1 MKLFV
6 ILAAT
11 TRLAVASPNPY
22 PQGPQGSAAIAP
34 ATAPAPAMAPVAG
47 KATTAPAG
55 CRKLASDA
63 DWPAAAEWTK
73 AMGSDVQPRS
83 KKLAAG
89 VYRPDFSLRAES
101 YKDVQKAVK
110 FAATNNV
117 RLTLITTGHDFPGRN
132 DAPSGLSLDT
142 SLLKGINVLEE
153 FVPTAAGA
161 AKPKGTGN
169 TIIPVPGK
177 QAAVTFGVGVS
188 SQLLHNAVSK
198 SKLLTIGA
206 AHGSVAPAGGYGQT
220 GGHGP
225 LTTRHGLA
233 SDQFLEFKVVTAD
246 GEVKVANKVANP
258 DLFWALRGGGGGTFG
273 VVVEATVKAYP
284 DIPITLSTWQI
295 NTTET
300 NSDGL
305 WGAYLVEKKGV
316 SGYYYIYPNSI
327 KGVMLHQAED
337 SGKANAEKVW
347 TPILEKMASFP
358 TMTKAVNNIVE
369 YPTYKAYFD
378 ARFGAIDKGM
388 VMKAEPAPWESA
400 GRKRSSI
407 EARHGPGMEGDA
419 PVPNAIVNLDSRL
432 LGAEHFAHPNLTAV
446 LKASAPF
453 AIGGKSAVI
462 QGHLVSGNKAHM
474 PDDDTSVLPAW
485 RKAYVHTIGY
495 KQPGKASVDTLRAIA
510 PDMGAYANEAYPLEE
525 NWKTSFWGKNYERLS
540 QIKTKY
546 DPDMLFWVTPGV
558 NADHMEVRDG
568 RVCKVEKI
576 VESNTPPLT
585 DNLNRGRLIGTINKV
600 RRAVE

>member
-1 MKLFV
+1 M
-6 ILAAT
+6 
-11 TRLAVASPNPY
+11 
-22 PQGPQGSAAIAP
+22 
-34 ATAPAPAMAPVAG
+34 
-47 KATTAPAG
+47 
-55 CRKLASDA
+55 ASDA

-73 AMGSDVQPRS
+73 AMGSDVQARS
-83 KKLAAG
+83 KTLAAG

-101 YKDVQKAVK
+101 YKDVQNAVK

-132 DAPSGLSLDT
+132 DAPTGLSLDT
-142 SLLKGINVLEE
+142 SLLKGINVIEE
-153 FVPTAAGA
+153 FVPTPAGA
-161 AKPKGTGN
+161 PKPKGGGN
-169 TIIPVPGK
+169 AIVPVAGK
-177 QAAVTFGVGVS
+177 QPAVTFGVGVT
-188 SQLLHNAVSK
+188 SQLLHDAVSR

-206 AHGSVAPAGGYGQT
+206 AHGSVAPAGGFGQT
-220 GGHGP
+220 AGHGP
-225 LTTRHGLA
+225 LSNRHGLA
-233 SDQFLEFKVVTAD
+233 ADQFLEFKVVTAD
-246 GEVKVANKVANP
+246 GELKVANNVANP

-273 VVVEATVKAYP
+273 VVVEATVKAFP

-295 NTTET
+295 NTTEP

-305 WGAYLVEKKGV
+305 WGAYANLHTHFVDLVEKKGV

-327 KGVMLHQAED
+327 KGVMLHQAEHA
-337 SGKANAEKVW
+337 GKANAEMVW
-347 TPILEKMASFP
+347 TPILDKMASFP
-358 TMTKAVNNIVE
+358 TMTKAVSKIDE

-378 ARFGAIDKGM
+378 ARFGAVDKGRA
-388 VMKAEPAPWESA
+388 MKAEPAPWETA
-400 GRKRSSI
+400 GRKRSII
-407 EARHGPGMEGDA
+407 EARHGPGMEGRA
-419 PVPNAIVNLDSRL
+419 PIPNAIVNLDSRL

-453 AIGGKSAVI
+453 AIGGTSAVI
-462 QGHLVSGNKAHM
+462 QGHLVSAA
-474 PDDDTSVLPAW
+474 VLPAW

-495 KQPGKASVDTLRAIA
+495 KQPGKASVDALRAIA

-540 QIKTKY
+540 KIKTKY

-568 RVCKVEKI
+568 RLCRLAKI
-576 VESNTPPLT
+576 VERKTPPLT
-585 DNLNRGRLIGTINKV
+585 DNLNNGRLIGGTINKV